1 MLEEDPEFIQ
11 CTLQYVSRMNY
22 LIVARTLAEKGYELN
37 RGKMREEF
45 LLSLANKI
53 VYSAGYIS

>member
-45 LLSLANKI
+45 FCRFANKI

>member
-45 LLSLANKI
+45 LFRFANKI